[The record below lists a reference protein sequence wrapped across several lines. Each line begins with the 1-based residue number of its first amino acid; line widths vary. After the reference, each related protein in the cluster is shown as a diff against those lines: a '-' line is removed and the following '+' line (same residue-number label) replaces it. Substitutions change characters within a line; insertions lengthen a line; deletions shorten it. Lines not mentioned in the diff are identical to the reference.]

1 MPPPSEHCSKRC
13 GVGEKCRTG
22 RHNNKWPDEATADA
36 RTTRESA
43 HYRLADLGDVGR
55 QSVTRDAVDIALAK
69 LSFDL
74 LLVLIRTGAERRLEP
89 IYSATRVDAITTH
102 YSQAELSNL
111 I

>member
-22 RHNNKWPDEATADA
+22 RHNNKWPE
-36 RTTRESA
+36 
-43 HYRLADLGDVGR
+43 
-55 QSVTRDAVDIALAK
+55 
-69 LSFDL
+69 
-74 LLVLIRTGAERRLEP
+74 LIRSGAERRLEP

-102 YSQAELSNL
+102 YSPAELSNL

>member
-1 MPPPSEHCSKRC
+1 
-13 GVGEKCRTG
+13 
-22 RHNNKWPDEATADA
+22 
-36 RTTRESA
+36 
-43 HYRLADLGDVGR
+43 L
-55 QSVTRDAVDIALAK
+55 
-69 LSFDL
+69 FDL